1 MQDKNI
7 LFWVLEEWS
16 NYILMKEKSRSK
28 LLAYNSITSL
38 FSQGITV
45 ICSFVLTRLILSHF
59 GSSVNGL
66 VSSITQFLGFIS
78 FLEMGIGAV
87 VKSALYKPL
96 ADKNYDEVSRVI
108 ISTKKFYRTIAKIL
122 ILW

>member
-1 MQDKNI
+1 MESD
-7 LFWVLEEWS
+7 
-16 NYILMKEKSRSK
+16 YINMKEKSRSK

-38 FSQGITV
+38 ISQVITV
-45 ICSFVLTRLILSHF
+45 ISGFILTKLILLYF
-59 GSSVNGL
+59 GTSVNGL

-96 ADKNYDEVSRVI
+96 ADKDYNEVSKVI
-108 ISTKKFYRTIAKIL
+108 ISTKKF
-122 ILW
+122 